1 MLRRSPLG
9 ERDDLLLLLGR
20 ETGRFS
26 AVSKGTRGSQ
36 RSGLLE
42 PPVELEASFFE
53 GATLDSLRQPA
64 LTRAFAALR
73 GRLDGLLA
81 AGFLCR
87 LFAAALP
94 EKARVDGSY
103 ELLGEA
109 LTRLSEG
116 VVPSEVALFAQSGL
130 LRELG
135 VAPALDGCVGCGNSA
150 VAGFSA
156 VDGGLLCSKC
166 YGGHGFAVSSAV
178 VATLRAFDSGHPST
192 EMTPTLVREV
202 GRVYKHQ
209 LKHHL
214 DLPDR
219 LFRPVLPQEGS
230 GEDSRH

>member
-42 PPVELEASFFE
+42 PPLELEATFFE

-64 LTRAFAALR
+64 LSRAFAALR
-73 GRLDGLLA
+73 GRLDGLLT

-94 EKARVDGSY
+94 ERARVDGIY
-103 ELLGEA
+103 ELFGEA
-109 LTRLSEG
+109 LTRLGEG
-116 VVPSEVALFAQSGL
+116 ALPGPVALWAQSGL
-130 LRELG
+130 LRDLG
-135 VAPALDGCVGCGNSA
+135 VAPALDGCVACGSA
-150 VAGFSA
+150 MVAGFSA
-156 VDGGLLCSKC
+156 LEGGLLCSRC
-166 YGGHGFAVSSAV
+166 YAGHGFAVSSAG
-178 VATLRAFDSGHPST
+178 VAILRAFAGGQPSP
-192 EMTPTLVREV
+192 EVTPQLLREV

-230 GEDSRH
+230 P

>member
-1 MLRRSPLG
+1 M
-9 ERDDLLLLLGR
+9 
-20 ETGRFS
+20 
-26 AVSKGTRGSQ
+26 
-36 RSGLLE
+36 E

-53 GATLDSLRQPA
+53 GPSLDSLRQPA
-64 LTRAFAALR
+64 LVRAFAALR

-94 EKARVDGSY
+94 ERAKVDGTY
-103 ELLGEA
+103 ELLGES

-116 VVPSEVALFAQSGL
+116 LVPGEVALFAQSGL

-135 VAPALDGCVGCGNSA
+135 VAPSLDGCVSCGSRV

-156 VDGGLLCSKC
+156 PAGGLLCSEC
-166 YGGHGFAVSSAV
+166 YGGHGFAVSPAV
-178 VATLRAFDSGHPST
+178 IETLRGLDGGRPPV
-192 EMTPTLVREV
+192 EMSPVLVREV

-209 LKHHL
+209 LRYHL

-219 LFRPVLPQEGS
+219 LFRPVLPGEGM
-230 GEDSRH
+230 R